1 MAALGAIG
9 VIGDGGT
16 YLKTTATRGSRATA
30 VAPTTRPAPQGGL
43 IVVTTTGGTRG

>member
-16 YLKTTATRGSRATA
+16 YLKTTATRASRATA
-30 VAPTTRPAPQGGL
+30 VAPTTRPSPQGG
-43 IVVTTTGGTRG
+43 IIFISTTGGIRG